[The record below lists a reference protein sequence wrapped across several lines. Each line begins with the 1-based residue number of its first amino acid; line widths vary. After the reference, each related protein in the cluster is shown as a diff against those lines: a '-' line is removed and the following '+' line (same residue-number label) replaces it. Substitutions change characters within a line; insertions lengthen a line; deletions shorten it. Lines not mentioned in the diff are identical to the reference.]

1 MSEQNQQAPAEK
13 INNDWMLRALAQTTG
28 MPIILTT
35 AAGLIAGEILGEAEY
50 LDLLQ
55 NAVAD
60 GWGGPAE
67 SMRTMFTPAIEHI
80 ERLPKDHIHLR
91 NAKLYTS
98 TGVLEVGVNGLWRGR
113 LEQVIGHS
121 IGRVTVHSA

>member
-1 MSEQNQQAPAEK
+1 
-13 INNDWMLRALAQTTG
+13 MLRVLAQTAG

-67 SMRTMFTPAIEHI
+67 SMRTMFAPAIEHI

-121 IGRVTVHSA
+121 IGRVTVHTS